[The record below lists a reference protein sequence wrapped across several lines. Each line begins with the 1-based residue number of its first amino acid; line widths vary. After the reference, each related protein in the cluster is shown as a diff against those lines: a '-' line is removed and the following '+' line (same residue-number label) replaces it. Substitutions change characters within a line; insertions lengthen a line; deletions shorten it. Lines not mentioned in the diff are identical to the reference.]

1 MREIFRKKLGNM
13 AGFLLAA
20 AVILLIVAALAIL
33 GGAVMRVF
41 GFEYSSV
48 WSVILFFIIATIL
61 SLPVSIFAEALPK
74 VLLKNFGMPRHTAA
88 ALYIVLD
95 TLATA
100 AGLFAVDFFMDSVTA
115 SARSVIAVSLMFAVW
130 GVGDIL
136 GDGKES

>member
-74 VLLKNFGMPRHTAA
+74 VLLKNFGKPRHTAA

-100 AGLFAVDFFMDSVTA
+100 QRDGERAGRHRRVADVCRLGRRRHT
-115 SARSVIAVSLMFAVW
+115 W
-130 GVGDIL
+130 GWQRKLTRI
-136 GDGKES
+136 